1 MKVKHYCPLKQLIFV
16 TDYGKGCVL
25 IGTVLCP
32 VLPVI
37 ITDLVS
43 IIQIK
48 VLVSK
53 MTSTGLWVFHEKM
66 NKMKENVWLCLNSS
80 PFIQDKSCWV
90 ITWHHRCHF
99 LQQVADLVTEE
110 VFNKSIKI
118 HSLFW
123 MMKHRLMIIISF
135 YQVKVVFSVLI
146 QWVPMKEKVTELEV
160 LLQLFYSHY
169 LTIRYNSFFSLRI
182 FIFFLI
188 LYKASKIVCHVIN
201 SLCWFIKL
209 MIYIYAV
216 SLVFSFT
223 IFNVEWIKIF
233 MIKSDVS

>member
-53 MTSTGLWVFHEKM
+53 MNSTGLWVFHEKM
-66 NKMKENVWLCLNSS
+66 NEMKENVWLCLNSS

-169 LTIRYNSFFSLRI
+169 LTIR
-182 FIFFLI
+182 
-188 LYKASKIVCHVIN
+188 
-201 SLCWFIKL
+201 
-209 MIYIYAV
+209 
-216 SLVFSFT
+216 
-223 IFNVEWIKIF
+223 
-233 MIKSDVS
+233 

>member
-1 MKVKHYCPLKQLIFV
+1 M
-16 TDYGKGCVL
+16 
-25 IGTVLCP
+25 LCS

-53 MTSTGLWVFHEKM
+53 MTSPGLWVFHEKM
-66 NKMKENVWLCLNSS
+66 NEMKENVWLCLNSS
-80 PFIQDKSCWV
+80 PFMQDKSCRV

-123 MMKHRLMIIISF
+123 MMKHRLMIIIFF

-169 LTIRYNSFFSLRI
+169 LTIR
-182 FIFFLI
+182 
-188 LYKASKIVCHVIN
+188 
-201 SLCWFIKL
+201 
-209 MIYIYAV
+209 
-216 SLVFSFT
+216 
-223 IFNVEWIKIF
+223 
-233 MIKSDVS
+233 